1 MSLSLGEFSCHVG
14 NEVGESSC
22 ILVVTEAIM
31 MSSLS
36 QQDILLITLITA
48 VTILAAII
56 IIIITLY
63 CFCFRTKNHQESEDG
78 GGLLF

>member
-1 MSLSLGEFSCHVG
+1 MSLSLGEFSCHVS

-56 IIIITLY
+56 TIITLY

-78 GGLLF
+78 GGLIF